1 MNIYH
6 CHLPVAKYHRYTYA
20 MKNKQTT
27 HPDIN
32 FYAQIM
38 QYSLFI
44 IDNSFAKNVKK
55 VHEKKIDKN
64 LNNKTYA

>member
-6 CHLPVAKYHRYTYA
+6 CHLPVAKYPRYTYA
-20 MKNKQTT
+20 MKNKQTI

-38 QYSLFI
+38 KYSLFI

-55 VHEKKIDKN
+55 VPYLVVEKKG
-64 LNNKTYA
+64 

>member
-1 MNIYH
+1 MQ
-6 CHLPVAKYHRYTYA
+6 
-20 MKNKQTT
+20 NKQTI

-38 QYSLFI
+38 QSSLFI
-44 IDNSFAKNVKK
+44 IVNSFAKNVKK

-64 LNNKTYA
+64 LNNENLCIILN

>member
-1 MNIYH
+1 
-6 CHLPVAKYHRYTYA
+6 
-20 MKNKQTT
+20 MKNKQTI

-38 QYSLFI
+38 KYSLFI

-55 VHEKKIDKN
+55 STREKN
-64 LNNKTYA
+64 

>member
-1 MNIYH
+1 MQ
-6 CHLPVAKYHRYTYA
+6 
-20 MKNKQTT
+20 NKQTI

-38 QYSLFI
+38 QNSLFI
-44 IDNSFAKNVKK
+44 IVNSFAKNVKK

-64 LNNKTYA
+64 LNNENLCIILN